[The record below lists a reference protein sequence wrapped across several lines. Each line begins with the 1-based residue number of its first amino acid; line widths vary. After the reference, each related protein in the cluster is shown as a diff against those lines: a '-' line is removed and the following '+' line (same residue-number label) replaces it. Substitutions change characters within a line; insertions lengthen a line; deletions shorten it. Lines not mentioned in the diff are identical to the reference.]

1 MMMTVMTDD
10 DDDDVDD
17 DNDSDDYGNDDVPLV
32 ITRWAM
38 PGMPPSLI
46 SPSILQSQIYCCS
59 QEIYNTHTLS
69 IVLHP
74 DVSFL
79 TKMLHLRGAIYQC
92 TK

>member
-1 MMMTVMTDD
+1 MMMMMMMTMTMIYSDD
-10 DDDDVDD
+10 DGD
-17 DNDSDDYGNDDVPLV
+17 DDVPLV

-74 DVSFL
+74 DVTFERCNIA
-79 TKMLHLRGAIYQC
+79 MH
-92 TK
+92 

>member
-1 MMMTVMTDD
+1 MMMTVMMMIVMTND
-10 DDDDVDD
+10 DD
-17 DNDSDDYGNDDVPLV
+17 DNDGDDDGDDDVPLV
-32 ITRWAM
+32 ITRWAK

-74 DVSFL
+74 DVS
-79 TKMLHLRGAIYQC
+79 
-92 TK
+92 